1 MIVVTNET
9 KAVLNT
15 EKGRVVGFVKSSE
28 PGKISIAVPGE
39 RAVMTPAQ
47 ARQLAAWLIEEAEK
61 GGRVAEPGNWRTAE
75 RRRQEEIRRA
85 LDGDRVRRF

>member
-1 MIVVTNET
+1 MTTAARIVEQALKALEIGRTVIVVTNET

-28 PGKISIAVPGE
+28 PG
-39 RAVMTPAQ
+39 
-47 ARQLAAWLIEEAEK
+47 
-61 GGRVAEPGNWRTAE
+61 NWRTAE

-85 LDGDRVRRF
+85 LDADRVRRY